1 MLRVPCFAG
10 EFVFEPANYVLHKC
24 LCALVIC
31 YGIYGCSA
39 GTQLQ
44 SDNQDSID
52 EKNESL
58 QMTFIDFKATGNEP
72 SWVLEIDFDKRM
84 HFKSLNHPEEI
95 ITPVPKPDIAQ
106 DFPVE
111 RYRAVTDQGELIVSI
126 IPDTCMDNMSGE
138 QFPFSVTVSAKLSNE
153 IDYAEF
159 KGCGRY
165 FLDSRLH
172 NIWVVEEMNGQKIES
187 ADFSNGAPTL
197 ELYSEEGKVSG
208 HDGCN
213 RFFGKME
220 NQQGELRFSAM
231 GSTRMACPKMEGS
244 DQFLKLI
251 SDQSFNYYFEPGQ
264 LMLKQGDK
272 VVIRLKHVS
281 RDE

>member
-1 MLRVPCFAG
+1 MKLLKLPLLIILLINLNECSPG
-10 EFVFEPANYVLHKC
+10 ANV
-24 LCALVIC
+24 
-31 YGIYGCSA
+31 
-39 GTQLQ
+39 Q
-44 SDNQDSID
+44 SGAKDDAVEVD
-52 EKNESL
+52 EL
-58 QMTFIDFKATGNEP
+58 PQMTFIDFKATGNEP

-138 QFPFSVTVSAKLSNE
+138 QFPFSVTVSARLSNE

-213 RFFGKME
+213 RLFGKIE

-251 SDQSFNYYFEPGQ
+251 SDQSFNYYFEPGK

-272 VVIRLKHVS
+272 VVIRLKHVN